1 MMSMEMM
8 IFYSMIP
15 LVFLGI
21 TGMGLLIFGVS
32 ARRDHTF
39 ASTSAAIVAFIIT
52 ARLLFAGPNGAIFGG
67 LFFISEFTRYADLL
81 ILVSAAGGLLLS
93 IDYNARAGIARFEF
107 PVLVIFSVIG
117 MMVMVSANDMLTLY
131 VGLEIQSIAF
141 YIIATFARHDVRS
154 AEAGLKFFILNALA
168 SGLLLYGISL
178 VYGFA
183 GSTNFTAIASVLH
196 LNGGHDYGAV
206 IGVVFVL
213 VGLAFKISA
222 APFHMWTPDVFQGA
236 PTSVTSLF
244 ATAPKVASMALLI
257 RVMLVPFAHL
267 LPQWQLL
274 VEIIAVAS
282 MLIGALGAIGQ
293 TSIKRLM
300 AYSSIGHMGYALVG
314 LAAGTAQGVRGM
326 LIYLAIYIVMSLG
339 VFGCMIA
346 MRRRGRPVELMSD
359 LAGMAGEDSRYA
371 LALAVLMLA
380 MAGIP
385 PLSGFFAKLYVFY
398 AAVQAGLVPLAVI
411 GVLISV
417 LSTFYYLRI
426 IKIMYFDTGTPNFDQ
441 RHAGVSFVIMASAI
455 VTSLFVFYPSPVTSA
470 SQAAS
475 HALLAA
481 GPPPAPAPAIQ
492 APAFQTR

>member
-1 MMSMEMM
+1 MSHSMTMFYTMM
-8 IFYSMIP
+8 P
-15 LVFLGI
+15 LIFLGV
-21 TGMGLLIFGVS
+21 TGMGLLMFGVL

-39 ASTSAAIVAFIIT
+39 ASTAAAILAFVIA
-52 ARLLFAGPNGAIFGG
+52 ARLLFAAPEGAIFGG
-67 LFFISEFTRYADLL
+67 LFFTSEFTHYTGLL

-93 IDYNARAGIARFEF
+93 IDYNRRAGIARFEF

-117 MMVMVSANDMLTLY
+117 MLVMVAANDMLTLY

-141 YIIATFARHDVRS
+141 YVIATFARDELRS
-154 AEAGLKFFILNALA
+154 AEAGLKYFILNALA

-178 VYGFA
+178 TYGFA
-183 GSTNFTAIASVLH
+183 GSTNFTAIALVLH
-196 LNGGHDYGAV
+196 VHGGHDLGAV
-206 IGVVFVL
+206 VGVVFVL

-222 APFHMWTPDVFQGA
+222 APFHMWTPDVFEGA

-244 ATAPKVASMALLI
+244 ATAPKVAAMALLI
-257 RVMLVPFAHL
+257 RVMLVPFVHL
-267 LPQWQLL
+267 LPQWRIL
-274 VEIIAVAS
+274 VEIIAVSS

-293 TSIKRLM
+293 ASIKRLM

-314 LAAGTAQGVRGM
+314 LAAGTAAGVRGM

-346 MRRRGRPVELMSD
+346 MRRRGRPVELISD
-359 LAGMAGEDSRYA
+359 LAGMAGEDSAYA

-417 LSTFYYLRI
+417 LSAFYYIRI
-426 IKIMYFDTGTPNFDQ
+426 IWIMYFSEGTPNFDH
-441 RHAGVSFVIMASAI
+441 RHAGVNFVIMVSAI
-455 VTSLFVFYPSPVTSA
+455 VTGLFVFYPSPVTSA

-475 HALLAA
+475 HALLEAA
-481 GPPPAPAPAIQ
+481 VPAPAIQ
-492 APAFQTR
+492 AR